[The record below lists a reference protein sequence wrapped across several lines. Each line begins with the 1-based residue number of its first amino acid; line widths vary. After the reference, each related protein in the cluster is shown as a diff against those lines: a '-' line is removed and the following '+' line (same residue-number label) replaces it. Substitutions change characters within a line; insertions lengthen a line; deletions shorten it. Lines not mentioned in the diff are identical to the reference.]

1 MICIGVYVTK
11 SIHRKGTGKCK
22 YIQVHVTLHIYLNR
36 SNFVASSEYVA
47 YTCKPLLPTEHL
59 ESYRIPDCILAVL
72 AEEEEVIANQCVTN
86 VHDER
91 GGECLKEADLTEEE
105 KSELRLNGK
114 TKGFYF
120 VQFICFVSD
129 KKIIT

>member
-22 YIQVHVTLHIYLNR
+22 YIQVHVRIYLNR

-86 VHDER
+86 VHEER

-114 TKGFYF
+114 TKGFLFYSVYLF
-120 VQFICFVSD
+120 C
-129 KKIIT
+129 